1 MSQFS
6 EEMENYRDRV
16 ANFADELREQ
26 PTTGEDI
33 AKINDTF
40 YIVRNPDGTKTVMQ
54 YGVPDTT
61 KNFVLDRI
69 AEMGLTTKKAQEPVE
84 EVVGGPVLYPEFAEL

>member
-6 EEMENYRDRV
+6 NKMEDYRNRV
-16 ANFADELREQ
+16 ENFADELREQ

-33 AKINDTF
+33 ARINDTF
-40 YIVRNPDGTKTVMQ
+40 YIMRKPDGSKVVMQ

-84 EVVGGPVLYPEFAEL
+84 EVVGPVLYPEFAEL